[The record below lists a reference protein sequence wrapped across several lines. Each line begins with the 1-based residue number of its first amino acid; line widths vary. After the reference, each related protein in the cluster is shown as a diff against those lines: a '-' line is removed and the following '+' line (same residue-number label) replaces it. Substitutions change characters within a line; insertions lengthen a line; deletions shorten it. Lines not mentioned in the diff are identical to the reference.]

1 MRPQQYERKRQ
12 RIKGQPEESAVP
24 FLMIQERK
32 TKMNFYQFMDDICA
46 QLQERLGEQY
56 VVMSE
61 NMRKGSGPEDYALS
75 IRNKTEERKS
85 TVYFAVEKLYK
96 EYQKGLPAKE
106 ILDKYMEE
114 IRGASHFLTEMG
126 KDMRAFQWDN
136 IKDCVY
142 PAMVWTERKQ
152 ELLSLIPHRRFLDLS
167 VTYIIR
173 RAYPGCG
180 SIAVRVTTEMANRME
195 ITEEELYRQALEN
208 MEKDQYEIK
217 SVEEIFRESFGKA
230 PDEEAVEDFAEDDS
244 LLVLTNGKK
253 WYGAAG
259 LLLGREFFRK
269 KLGERNYYVI
279 PSSIHEALFVPADS
293 FWERDEVQCMLRLTN
308 QGEVSEDEWLND
320 HLYFYNGKTG
330 EIEILEE

>member
-1 MRPQQYERKRQ
+1 
-12 RIKGQPEESAVP
+12 
-24 FLMIQERK
+24 
-32 TKMNFYQFMDDICA
+32 MNFYQFMDDICA
-46 QLQERLGEQY
+46 KLQERLGEQY
-56 VVMSE
+56 VVTSE

-126 KDMRAFQWDN
+126 RDMRSFQWKT

-173 RAYPGCG
+173 RAYPGWG
-180 SIAVRVTTEMANRME
+180 SIAVRITTEMTKLLGV
-195 ITEEELYRQALEN
+195 TEEELYLQALEN
-208 MEKDQYEIK
+208 MEKDHYQIK
-217 SVEEIFRESFGKA
+217 SVEEIFWESFGKA
-230 PDEEAVEDFAEDDS
+230 PDEEDVEDFAADDS
-244 LLVLTNGKK
+244 LLVLTNEKK
-253 WYGAAG
+253 WYGASG
-259 LLLGREFFRK
+259 LLLGRDFFQEN
-269 KLGERNYYVI
+269 LGSRSYYVI
-279 PSSIHEALFVPADS
+279 PSSIHEVMFVPADS
-293 FWERDEVQCMLRLTN
+293 LWEQEEVQCMLRLAN

-320 HLYFYNGKTG
+320 HVYLYNGRKGKIEMLG
-330 EIEILEE
+330 E

>member
-1 MRPQQYERKRQ
+1 
-12 RIKGQPEESAVP
+12 
-24 FLMIQERK
+24 
-32 TKMNFYQFMDDICA
+32 MNFYQFMDDICT

-56 VVMSE
+56 VVTSE

-75 IRNKTEERKS
+75 VRSKTEERKS
-85 TVYFAVEKLYK
+85 TVYFAVEKLYA
-96 EYQKGLPAKE
+96 EYQKGLTAKAV
-106 ILDKYMEE
+106 LDKHMEE
-114 IRGASHFLTEMG
+114 IRGASRFLTEMG

-152 ELLSLIPHRRFLDLS
+152 ELLSLIPHRSFLDLS
-167 VTYIIR
+167 VTYIVR
-173 RAYPGCG
+173 RAYPGWG
-180 SIAVRVTTEMANRME
+180 SIAVRVTKEMAKLMGV
-195 ITEEELYRQALEN
+195 TEEELYRQALEN
-208 MEKDQYEIK
+208 MEKDHYQIK
-217 SVEEIFRESFGKA
+217 SVVEIFRESFGKA
-230 PDEEAVEDFAEDDS
+230 PDEEVVEDFTEDDS

-259 LLLGREFFRK
+259 LLLGREFFRE

-293 FWERDEVQCMLRLTN
+293 FWEQDEVQCMLRLTN

>member
-1 MRPQQYERKRQ
+1 MRLQQYERKRQ

-24 FLMIQERK
+24 FLMIQERR

-56 VVMSE
+56 VVTSE

-75 IRNKTEERKS
+75 VRSKTEERKS
-85 TVYFAVEKLYK
+85 TVYFAVEKLFA

-106 ILDKYMEE
+106 VLDKYMEE

-126 KDMRAFQWDN
+126 KDMRSFRWDN

-142 PAMVWTERKQ
+142 PAMVWTERKK

-167 VTYIIR
+167 VTYIMR
-173 RAYPGCG
+173 RAYPGWG
-180 SIAVRVTTEMANRME
+180 SIAVRVTTEMAKLMGV
-195 ITEEELYRQALEN
+195 TEEELYRQALEN
-208 MEKDQYEIK
+208 MKKDQYEIK

-259 LLLGREFFRK
+259 LLLGREFFRE

-293 FWERDEVQCMLRLTN
+293 FWEQDEVQCMLRLTN